1 MTAIQLQKEI
11 RKVYLQMKERA
22 FTDIEDLI
30 EKRDELQMKTM
41 QMVADSGI
49 GGNAALRRMMEIK
62 KQTPILSEEYKEQYE
77 LLSMVRKLR
86 VKYFYDNNLVA

>member
-11 RKVYLQMKERA
+11 RKVYLEMKKRG
-22 FTDIEDLI
+22 FIEIDDLI
-30 EKRDELQMKTM
+30 EKRDELLMQKM

-49 GGNAALRRMMEIK
+49 GGNEALRRMMEIR
-62 KQTPILSEEYKEQYE
+62 KQTPILEEYKEQYE
-77 LLSMVRKLR
+77 LLSMVRKMR